1 MRKKLTPTMYILVFI
16 FMLVIPP
23 NLLAL
28 DQTSSLDCSG
38 GTVYT
43 GDSKDSVREKCGD
56 PQKVAPRE
64 GKWSPDI
71 WIYNFGPSEFL
82 YYVTFT
88 NDMVERIQTGDY
100 GD

>member
-1 MRKKLTPTMYILVFI
+1 MGKKFIPTVFVMAFI
-16 FMLVIPP
+16 GMFIMPP
-23 NLLAL
+23 DLLAL
-28 DQTSSLDCSG
+28 DETSSLDCSG
-38 GTVYT
+38 GTVLT

-88 NDMVERIQTGDY
+88 NDRVERIQTGDY
-100 GD
+100 GN